1 MMNAVPKSTK
11 LTVLVVLCLQN
22 SLYTVMRR
30 YSQGILHEKC
40 SKHEILLVAE
50 LIKFAFS
57 AMMVSRMLVPGRGLW
72 THIKY
77 LILAS
82 RKMFFLA
89 VMYGGMNILSFIA
102 LSNIDAGTFTI
113 FAQLKILTTA
123 TFSTI
128 LLQRRYSY
136 TKWRAL
142 IELML
147 GTLLFSS
154 HIFSNAGSGYN
165 MKGNPILGVMAVVI
179 EVTTSGFASIYF
191 EKVIKTSQDNL
202 NIWERN
208 LQLAV
213 GSTPIYVAFI
223 LHDLGGD
230 IKLGMGWSKISLLLS
245 FLGAAGGLLVALSI
259 KYADAILKTLST
271 TSAIVLS
278 SVLDH
283 WFLGG
288 PLSPVMAFAGGIVVL
303 AIMNYTFD
311 RTPEEI
317 QLSIHSKAVSS
328 EQLEEDVETRSL
340 KKNEDKA

>member
-1 MMNAVPKSTK
+1 M
-11 LTVLVVLCLQN
+11 
-22 SLYTVMRR
+22 
-30 YSQGILHEKC
+30 
-40 SKHEILLVAE
+40 
-50 LIKFAFS
+50 
-57 AMMVSRMLVPGRGLW
+57 
-72 THIKY
+72 
-77 LILAS
+77 
-82 RKMFFLA
+82 
-89 VMYGGMNILSFIA
+89 
-102 LSNIDAGTFTI
+102 
-113 FAQLKILTTA
+113 
-123 TFSTI
+123 
-128 LLQRRYSY
+128 
-136 TKWRAL
+136 
-142 IELML
+142 
-147 GTLLFSS
+147 
-154 HIFSNAGSGYN
+154 
-165 MKGNPILGVMAVVI
+165 
-179 EVTTSGFASIYF
+179 
-191 EKVIKTSQDNL
+191 
-202 NIWERN
+202 
-208 LQLAV
+208 